1 MTAVILQVQLP
12 ADPTLPAEKIAEITG
27 RQQVAKQVAWLQE
40 QGWVFELAADG
51 SVLVGILYAHLRLA
65 GLNPAD
71 VGLSDIPAG
80 FDLSKAR

>member
-1 MTAVILQVQLP
+1 MPAITLQVQLP
-12 ADPTLPAEKIAEITG
+12 ADPKLSPEQLIAITG

-51 SVLVGILYAHLRLA
+51 SVLVGSLYAHLRLA

-71 VGLSDIPAG
+71 AALPDIAAG
-80 FDLSKAR
+80 FDLGKVR